1 VTWYG
6 AAHAIGDG
14 AVPDG
19 ARRRVR
25 GRVAVV
31 AAVAALV
38 LGVLAGVF
46 ATRWKAAEQR
56 AERAERLSIEPV
68 KQRILLHE
76 FELARLREL
85 GLQDPVQD
93 LKADLTSH
101 PEIVP
106 YEGVLGGRMAF
117 YDKDAMVFLP
127 GGYVYAPADD
137 GHYEVH
143 ALLRYEVSPGGSIR
157 WRLIDARKN

>member
-1 VTWYG
+1 MKRSTLVP
-6 AAHAIGDG
+6 AIL
-14 AVPDG
+14 
-19 ARRRVR
+19 
-25 GRVAVV
+25 
-31 AAVAALV
+31 LV
-38 LGVLAGVF
+38 LALAACGWLAVQ
-46 ATRWKAAEQR
+46 WKSAEER
-56 AERAERLSIEPV
+56 AERAERLSVEPI
-68 KQRILLHE
+68 KQRVLLHE
-76 FELARLREL
+76 FELARLRDL
-85 GLQDPVQD
+85 GLQDPVAD

-143 ALLRYEVSPGGSIR
+143 ALLRYEVSQGGSIR
-157 WRLIDARKN
+157 WRLVDARKD